1 MSASEYRDAI
11 TRQEQLGA
19 KQAQLGLACVPPTRG
34 EHDHDQ
40 ATHTQWECIRS
51 AYYREFGT
59 SIRAQEGGN

>member
-11 TRQEQLGA
+11 NREERRGA
-19 KQAQLGLACVPPTRG
+19 NHAQLGLACCPPIRG
-34 EHDHDQ
+34 ERNYDQ

-59 SIRAQEGGN
+59 SIHAQEGGK